1 MWIIVQFFGCWEE
14 VFSNLWQPKELLNK
28 AENMDWKDDKG
39 AVVILFKISM
49 YFPCNGNVC
58 AKT

>member
-1 MWIIVQFFGCWEE
+1 
-14 VFSNLWQPKELLNK
+14 
-28 AENMDWKDDKG
+28 MDWKDDKG